1 MKRYGII
8 PALGCLLLMAC
19 GGSGSA
25 PADDSMS
32 EVNIAVDETLQPIME
47 EELKV
52 FNARFPDA
60 ILNERYVPE
69 TDALNLL
76 LEDSLRLVLAT
87 RPLTESEQK
96 SIWDVYQLK
105 TRQQKVAYDAVALI
119 QNRENPDSLIT
130 VGDVKRILNG
140 TITTWKELGSSLK
153 GNIEVVF
160 DNSNSSL
167 VRYVR
172 DSICGG
178 QDFKGIVKEGGDNR
192 KVIEYVAQTPGALG
206 IVSVDWLRNPA
217 DTSRLTFDPSIR
229 VMSVSSSA
237 VAEGGNSFQ
246 PFEYYIATG
255 QYPWI
260 RTIYMI
266 TTDPRQRSMGLNFYF
281 FVSDEAGQ
289 LIITQSSQL
298 LPIMPVHIRS
308 VDVVD

>member
-1 MKRYGII
+1 MKRHGII

-153 GNIEVVF
+153 GDIEVVF

-237 VAEGGNSFQ
+237 VAEDGNSFQ

>member
-1 MKRYGII
+1 MKRHGII

-140 TITTWKELGSSLK
+140 TITTWEELGSSLN

-237 VAEGGNSFQ
+237 VAEDGNSFQ